1 MGIGDKIRHKKT
13 EAAGKAKEKHGK
25 VTNDPGRTG
34 EGQAKQR
41 KANLKQAGEKLR
53 DAFKK

>member
-1 MGIGDKIRHKKT
+1 MGIGDKLRHKKA

-25 VTNDPGRTG
+25 ATNDPGRTG
-34 EGQAKQR
+34 EGQRKQR
-41 KANLKQAGEKLR
+41 KANLKQAGEKFR